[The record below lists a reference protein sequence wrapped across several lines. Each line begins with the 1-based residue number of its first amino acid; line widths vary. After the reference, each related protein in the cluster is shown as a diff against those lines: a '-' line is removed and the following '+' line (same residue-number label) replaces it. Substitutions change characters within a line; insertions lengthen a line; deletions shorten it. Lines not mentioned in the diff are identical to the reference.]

1 MMSLPRPLLPRQML
15 PPSLQRLLLP
25 PPLLPLPPWP
35 AETTT
40 RTITT
45 ATTTMI
51 TTTTTTTTTARAT
64 TTTAIE
70 GDNDTGCAHPRRLFA
85 PSGRWR
91 ARAYRR
97 RVGADVH
104 DMRGLPCG
112 RMVAASRSTAPGIAP
127 W

>member
-1 MMSLPRPLLPRQML
+1 MLSLPPPLLPLLPR
-15 PPSLQRLLLP
+15 PLLP

-51 TTTTTTTTTARAT
+51 TTTTTTARAT